1 MIIIIID
8 KKKKKKKKG
17 NPQNETQSLTKR
29 LNMDI
34 WVTGTLSQL
43 FVRVC
48 HNEIKFSKSK
58 VVSGKTPIFVI
69 GSLCNSPFCLS

>member
-1 MIIIIID
+1 MIIIID

-34 WVTGTLSQL
+34 
-43 FVRVC
+43 
-48 HNEIKFSKSK
+48 
-58 VVSGKTPIFVI
+58 
-69 GSLCNSPFCLS
+69 

>member
-34 WVTGTLSQL
+34 
-43 FVRVC
+43 
-48 HNEIKFSKSK
+48 
-58 VVSGKTPIFVI
+58 
-69 GSLCNSPFCLS
+69 

>member
-17 NPQNETQSLTKR
+17 NPQDETQSLTKC

-48 HNEIKFSKSK
+48 HNAKR
-58 VVSGKTPIFVI
+58 
-69 GSLCNSPFCLS
+69 SPSPVFPLYFLQT